1 MEIREGGEAVGARG
15 ARGAMGSKGKRMR
28 GVGECWKKGRR
39 TEGSKS
45 RCSHSALP
53 DVEESPSRLYLLRAD
68 GACSCSCRKGHSA
81 GGAAAGTA

>member
-15 ARGAMGSKGKRMR
+15 ARGAVGSKGKRMR

-53 DVEESPSRLYLLRAD
+53 DVEESNMPLEMKSRIEGIISKMVPS
-68 GACSCSCRKGHSA
+68 SM
-81 GGAAAGTA
+81 